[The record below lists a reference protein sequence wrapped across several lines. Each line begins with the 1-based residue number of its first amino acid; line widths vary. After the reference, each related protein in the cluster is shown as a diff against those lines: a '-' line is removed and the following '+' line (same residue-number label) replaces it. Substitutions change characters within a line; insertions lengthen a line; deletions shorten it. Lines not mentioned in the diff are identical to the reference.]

1 MSPLQSLFLN
11 SYRPISL
18 LSVISKVME
27 AVVNQQLQRYILRNN
42 LISHRQFGFRPGHST
57 ADLLNILCQTWNN
70 YLDLREEVC
79 VIALDIQ
86 GAFDKVWHH
95 GLMAKLYSRG
105 VTGKLLPWLQ
115 S

>member
-1 MSPLQSLFLN
+1 MEVGEERQKKKEISYKT

-18 LSVISKVME
+18 LSVNSKVME
-27 AVVNQQLQRYILRNN
+27 AAVNQQLQGYIFKNN

-57 ADLLNILCQTWNN
+57 ADLLNILC
-70 YLDLREEVC
+70 LDLGEEVC

-86 GAFDKVWHH
+86 GAFDKVLHH
-95 GLMAKLYSRG
+95 GLESCSHG
-105 VTGKLLPWLQ
+105 